1 LQMTQMNKWQD
12 RRENRFSSWK
22 RSEPGLSAGFTLI
35 ELMIVMTIIFI
46 LLGIAAAQYRLSLV
60 RAHEAVL
67 KSDLKVL
74 REAIDNYTVDK
85 ETAPQSLEDLV
96 SAHYMHEVPKDPMT
110 GAADWQP
117 VSENVV
123 LSPDQSGTGITD
135 VHSNS
140 DKVSPFDQSPY
151 NTW

>member
-1 LQMTQMNKWQD
+1 
-12 RRENRFSSWK
+12 
-22 RSEPGLSAGFTLI
+22 
-35 ELMIVMTIIFI
+35 MIVMTIIFI

-85 ETAPQSLEDLV
+85 EAAPQSLEDLR
-96 SAHYMHEVPKDPMT
+96 SAHYLRDIPIDPMT
-110 GAADWQP
+110 HAADWQP
-117 VSENVV
+117 IYEDVV
-123 LSPDQSGTGITD
+123 LSPDQSGTGISD

-140 DKVSPFDQSPY
+140 DKVSPFDQTPY

>member
-1 LQMTQMNKWQD
+1 MRMNRCRDCMTRWSSS
-12 RRENRFSSWK
+12 RRRG
-22 RSEPGLSAGFTLI
+22 RAGLPAGFTII

-46 LLGIAAAQYRLSLV
+46 LMGIAAAQYHMSLI

-74 REAIDNYTVDK
+74 REAIDNYTADK
-85 ETAPQSLEDLV
+85 EAAPQSLDDLV
-96 SAHYMHEVPKDPMT
+96 SAHYLHEVPKDPMT
-110 GAADWQP
+110 KAADWQP
-117 VSENVV
+117 VFEDVV
-123 LSPDQSGTGITD
+123 LSPDQSGTGMTD

-140 DKVSPFDQSPY
+140 DKVSPFDQTPY

>member
-1 LQMTQMNKWQD
+1 MKRMNIGRDCLAGRLSTRKPE
-12 RRENRFSSWK
+12 RAG
-22 RSEPGLSAGFTLI
+22 RSDGFTLI

-74 REAIDNYTVDK
+74 REAIDNYTTDK
-85 ETAPQSLEDLV
+85 EAAPQSLEDLV
-96 SAHYMHEVPKDPMT
+96 SAHYLHEVPKDPMT

-117 VSENVV
+117 VFEDFQ
-123 LSPDQSGTGITD
+123 LTPDQSGTGMTD